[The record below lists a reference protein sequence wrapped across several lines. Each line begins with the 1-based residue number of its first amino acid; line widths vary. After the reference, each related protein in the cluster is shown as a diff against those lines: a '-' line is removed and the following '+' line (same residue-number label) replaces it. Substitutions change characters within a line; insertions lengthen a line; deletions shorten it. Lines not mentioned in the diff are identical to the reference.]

1 MPQTSLIDTAMEA
14 ARAGAAE
21 LLSRFRGADLD
32 VRAKADHDFVTA
44 ADEASEA
51 AVLATLARLQPGH
64 AVLAEERGVI
74 GGTNSRHLWV
84 VDPLDG
90 TTNFLQGLPI
100 WGISVACLRDGE
112 PVVGVVHDPLND
124 QFFVAERG
132 AGVFWNGRPMRV
144 SGRPGLEDGFIAT
157 GYPFKAR
164 AALDQYLAAFRSIF
178 LRARAIRR
186 FGAAVLDLAYTAA
199 GVYDGFFEFR
209 LAPWDMAAGALMIE
223 EAGGRATDLDGG
235 RRFLRTGNLVAGS
248 PAVQAEILALVAAEA
263 SEADLDAMVPVA
275 AQPGLDMLGF

>member
-1 MPQTSLIDTAMEA
+1 MPQSSLIDTAVEA

-21 LLSRFRGADLD
+21 LLARFRGAELA

-51 AVLATLARLQPGH
+51 AVLAAIARRQPGH
-64 AVLAEERGVI
+64 AILAEEKGIV
-74 GGTNSRHLWV
+74 GGTDTRHLWV

-90 TTNFLQGLPI
+90 TTNYLQGLPI

-112 PVVGVVHDPLND
+112 PVVGVVHDPLDD

-132 AGVFWNGRPMRV
+132 GGARWNGQPMRV
-144 SGRPGLEDGFIAT
+144 STRPGLEDGFVAT

-164 AALDQYLAAFRSIF
+164 AALDHYLAAFRAVF

-186 FGAAVLDLAYTAA
+186 CGAAVLDLAYTAA

-209 LAPWDMAAGALMIE
+209 LAPWDLAAGALLIE

-235 RRFLRTGNLVAGS
+235 RRFLRSGNLVAGS